1 MVADS
6 EVDHSTAADT
16 FTFTGADPGEG
27 LDFSGD
33 IVYAVDIRGPGGVT
47 IGDAHFT
54 DDSTTVGVTVTAENE
69 ILAWGDAIEFGDSGA
84 DDALESLMHSI
95 RWSSQPN
102 PITVTLANLEAGTE
116 YRLQLLFHEQCC
128 ERGFDVFIGGQLV
141 VDEYSPQR
149 DQGGL
154 SSGGRPGAAIN
165 YDFVAGDA
173 GALTVTLDGSG
184 STFPDT
190 NPILNALTLERNP
203 GSSRPAEVD
212 LSTAATTFTFTGAD
226 PGEGLDFSGNFLYAV
241 DVCGPGGVTIGDAHF
256 TDDSSVPGLSVSAQ
270 NEILE
275 WGEPLDFGG
284 SAGDD
289 ALELLMHSIRW
300 SSHPAPLTVTM
311 EVTPG
316 VEYRLQLLFH
326 EQCCSRGFD
335 VLVDGQQIVDEY
347 SPQRDQGGLN
357 GGGRPGAAVD
367 YDFVARSSTVTVSLE
382 GTDAAFADTNPIL
395 NALTLEADPGSSRPA
410 EVDLVAG
417 VTTGLFTGADP
428 GEGLDFS
435 GNFLYAVDVCGPG
448 GVTIGDA
455 HFTDDST
462 TGGVTVVAQNAIPSW
477 GAPLNFGTSPSD
489 DALESVMQSIRWSS
503 TPAPVAVT
511 LGGLTRGAMYRL
523 QLLFHEVRRHH
534 LSHSRATL
542 LDGTS
547 CI

>member
-54 DDSTTVGVTVTAENE
+54 DDSTTVGVTVTAEDE

-95 RWSSQPN
+95 RFSSQPN

-154 SSGGRPGAAIN
+154 RSGGRPGAAIN

-203 GSSRPAEVD
+203 GSSTPAEVD
-212 LSTAATTFTFTGAD
+212 LSTAATLSRGACGYSANVQDSEWGACFDEGTACQADAACLSLISNGEPDEAVCMANELCALLWECTMSGGGGGAGEAGLLVVQDGESFGISHGIHDGWHNVNCHWALQCPAGSVTTVSFSWFDTEGGWDFVNLFSAEHEQAASRLTGDAGSTGDLAHFSGSLFELGGLGAVEGATLVQYITDGGTLTDPSGFSATLTCVQRLDWEVGTGAQWCSGWRHADCDVRALSRALDTLMREEPVD
-226 PGEGLDFSGNFLYAV
+226 PRAYETFSVRASADGAQEQLSSGAV
-241 DVCGPGGVTIGDAHF
+241 VV
-256 TDDSSVPGLSVSAQ
+256 
-270 NEILE
+270 
-275 WGEPLDFGG
+275 G
-284 SAGDD
+284 SA
-289 ALELLMHSIRW
+289 
-300 SSHPAPLTVTM
+300 
-311 EVTPG
+311 
-316 VEYRLQLLFH
+316 EYTLGH
-326 EQCCSRGFD
+326 D
-335 VLVDGQQIVDEY
+335 
-347 SPQRDQGGLN
+347 
-357 GGGRPGAAVD
+357 
-367 YDFVARSSTVTVSLE
+367 
-382 GTDAAFADTNPIL
+382 GTDAQ
-395 NALTLEADPGSSRPA
+395 
-410 EVDLVAG
+410 LVG
-417 VTTGLFTGADP
+417 
-428 GEGLDFS
+428 
-435 GNFLYAVDVCGPG
+435 
-448 GVTIGDA
+448 I
-455 HFTDDST
+455 
-462 TGGVTVVAQNAIPSW
+462 
-477 GAPLNFGTSPSD
+477 GAPHAHLLPCHSFSHTNLKSPCAEQYSRTS
-489 DALESVMQSIRWSS
+489 V
-503 TPAPVAVT
+503 
-511 LGGLTRGAMYRL
+511 
-523 QLLFHEVRRHH
+523 
-534 LSHSRATL
+534 SRAPL
-542 LDGTS
+542 M
-547 CI
+547 